1 MFESDVQLIHRILS
15 GDEEAFSLLVQKH
28 QKSVHALVWRKIGD
42 FHIAEE
48 ITQDTFLRVYK
59 SLATLKDPKLFA
71 GWLYV
76 IANRLCINWTQK
88 NNPAMQSLEETPV
101 AEIEASSWTHYLS
114 ARREGETTDLYCE
127 IAQKL
132 LQKLPES
139 ERTVVTLHYL
149 GEMTTQEIG
158 KFLGVSVN
166 TIKSR
171 IRRAKKRLQNEEE
184 LLISETLGSVQLP
197 ANLTENILRQVADL
211 KPTSAPVGKPLL
223 PWAAFGTAVILV
235 MLLLG
240 VSDQYLARFQ
250 KPYSFEAQSEPT
262 VEIVDAPITLE
273 IDAKPA
279 VRHQVGRAF
288 TGSKNGGNGLQAS
301 ETVLTADMLADS
313 VKFANSQWTSTD
325 GPQGGTV
332 LDIFATS
339 ERSLYAVAPSGIY
352 KLTADATAW
361 TLIDT
366 SVPIGESPMPMA
378 KYQDTLYITA
388 ADEVFTSTDA
398 GNTWKA
404 LGTRP
409 NGRAIGLIIVDKA
422 QANDSQAEPVLYI
435 ALQDKGVFRSM
446 GAGTPWTLLSDGL
459 TDKRVSAVA
468 AIGNT
473 VFAGTNSGLYR
484 LNSGTWEQLPVAPSE
499 VIHSL
504 VVHKNNLYVVTGHDL
519 FTLGLLESRLRE
531 EGQLMRGYNAS
542 SSRIFYSP
550 DLGESWLEITPKNKS
565 PFVRTSRGMKL
576 VVAGDTLLLLGAN
589 ELRSRDGGQTWA
601 PLRRD
606 TDLFTLGDFSTVAID
621 ERTFYNVSTA
631 GIHRTT
637 DGGESWQPF
646 MTGMPGTRML
656 DLVAF
661 NNRLYMHTGSDV
673 FQSTDGGASWKNVP
687 VKSGGDTFRTEKRA
701 QYQGNFPLDSRL
713 VAAGN
718 TLYGIIP
725 EEDDLRV
732 FQLSVSNNVFV
743 PIQKVPTFA
752 GRSPSFNVWTREAF
766 DFEVWTSVEEVEQSR
781 LGDADEEGDPLPVTL
796 YFTKTHWGAGGFAV
810 NDETFYIECQRRL
823 FKWKPGSQEWR
834 NTRLIDTSEQ
844 PDNELNKG
852 FKLAVSAETVYV
864 GKRDGSLFQSLDSGE
879 SWKDV
884 TANLPLQFTR
894 FNEII
899 FVGTTVYVATDKG
912 VLSSQ
917 AGEHWRVITDKIG
930 TSIVIDRFAVDG
942 ATLYG
947 AADTGIYR
955 LAGDW
960 QPLAPEVPDKVI
972 SLVVSNDRLYIAT
985 EKRGLFHI
993 SLGEA
998 EWMESNIGGKP

>member
-1 MFESDVQLIHRILS
+1 MFESDVQLIRRILS
-15 GDEEAFSLLVQKH
+15 GDEEAFSLLVRKH

-48 ITQDTFLRVYK
+48 ITQDTFLRAYK

-76 IANRLCINWTQK
+76 IANRLCINWHQK
-88 NNPAMQSLEETPV
+88 NEPALQSLEDTPME
-101 AEIEASSWTHYLS
+101 EIEASSWTHYLS
-114 ARREGETTDLYCE
+114 AQREVEATDRHCE
-127 IAQKL
+127 IVQKL

-197 ANLTENILRQVADL
+197 ANLTENIMRQVADIERA
-211 KPTSAPVGKPLL
+211 PAPVGKPLL
-223 PWAAFGTAVILV
+223 PWAAFGAATLLV

-240 VSDQYLARFQ
+240 MSDQYLTRFQ

-262 VEIVDAPITLE
+262 IEIIDAPITLE

-279 VRHQVGRAF
+279 IRNQGGRAVIPR
-288 TGSKNGGNGLQAS
+288 KNRGNGLQVS
-301 ETVLTADMLADS
+301 ETTSLTDTLEIS
-313 VKFANSQWTSTD
+313 PKFSTSQWTSAD

-339 ERSLYAVAPSGIY
+339 QKTLYAVTPSGIY
-352 KLTADATAW
+352 RLAADATAW

-366 SVPIGESPMPMA
+366 TVPIGESSMPMA
-378 KYQDTLYITA
+378 EYQDTLYIVS
-388 ADEVFTSTDA
+388 ADELFISKDA
-398 GNTWKA
+398 GNTWNS
-404 LGTRP
+404 LGSRP
-409 NGRAIGLIIVDKA
+409 KGRAVGLIVVNEARPAIY
-422 QANDSQAEPVLYI
+422 LT
-435 ALQDKGVFRSM
+435 LQDKGIFRSTDA
-446 GAGTPWTLLSDGL
+446 GAQWTRLNDGL
-459 TDKRVSAVA
+459 TGKNVSTVT
-468 AIGNT
+468 AIGNA

-484 LNSGTWEQLPVAPSE
+484 LNSGTWEQLPVATSE

-504 VVHKNNLYVVTGHDL
+504 VVHKNTLYVVTGHDL

-531 EGQLMRGYNAS
+531 EGQIVRSYNAS
-542 SSRIFYSP
+542 SSRVFCST
-550 DLGESWLEITPKNKS
+550 DLGESWTEITPKNRS
-565 PFVRTSRGMKL
+565 PFVRTQRGMKL
-576 VVAGDTLLLLGAN
+576 VVAGDTLLLLGVK
-589 ELRSRDGGQTWA
+589 ELRSTDSGQSWTALGRD
-601 PLRRD
+601 RN
-606 TDLFTLGDFSTVAID
+606 LFTSGNFSTLAID
-621 ERTFYNVSTA
+621 EKTFYNVSA
-631 GIHRTT
+631 SGIHRTT
-637 DGGESWQPF
+637 DAGVSWQPF
-646 MTGMPGTRML
+646 MNGMAGTRML

-661 NNRLYMHTGSDV
+661 NNRLYMHTGDDV
-673 FQSTDGGASWKNVP
+673 LQSSDGGASWKNVP
-687 VKSGGDTFRTEKRA
+687 LRPMKEQPQGDFS
-701 QYQGNFPLDSRL
+701 PDSRL
-713 VAAGN
+713 VVADN

-725 EEDDLRV
+725 EEDDLRL
-732 FQLSVSNNVFV
+732 FHLAGNNDMFV
-743 PIQKVPTFA
+743 PLHKIPSLAK
-752 GRSPSFNVWTREAF
+752 RSPSFNVWTREAF
-766 DFEVWTSVEEVEQSR
+766 AFEVWTSVEEVEQSR
-781 LGDADEEGDPLPVTL
+781 LGDADEEGDTLPVTL
-796 YFTKTHWGAGGFAV
+796 YFKKKHWGAGGFAV
-810 NDETFYIECQRRL
+810 SDETFYVECQRRL
-823 FKWKPGSQEWR
+823 FRWKPGTQEWR
-834 NTRLIDTSEQ
+834 NTKLIDTSEQ
-844 PDNELNKG
+844 PDTELNKG
-852 FKLAVSAETVYV
+852 FKIAVSAETVYV
-864 GKRDGSLFQSLDSGE
+864 GKRDGRLFQSLDSGD
-879 SWKDV
+879 SWRDV

-899 FVGTTVYVATDKG
+899 FVGATVYVATDEG

-917 AGEHWRVITDKIG
+917 TGKHWRVITDKIG

-942 ATLYG
+942 TTLYG

-972 SLVVSNDRLYIAT
+972 SLVVSTDRLYIAT